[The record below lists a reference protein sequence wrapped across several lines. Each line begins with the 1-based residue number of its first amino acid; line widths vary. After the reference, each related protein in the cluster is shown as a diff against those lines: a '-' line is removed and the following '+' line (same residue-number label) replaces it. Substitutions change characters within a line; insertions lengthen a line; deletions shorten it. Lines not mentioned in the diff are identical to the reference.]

1 MTVTDVAGASSTAA
15 SFPTLRRLKVI
26 DALHPGLI
34 SCPPETPLRTVA
46 RMMSTYRVHAILVV
60 AHGDEPLP
68 SGQRWGIVSDDDL
81 IRAGAE
87 EGFDDRAAET
97 LATAPVLTVP
107 THEALGEAAVLMV
120 AAEASH
126 AVAVEPRSGRPIGVL
141 STLDLARAL
150 AGFPERTH
158 PL

>member
-1 MTVTDVAGASSTAA
+1 MTMTAPSTDAATA
-15 SFPTLRRLKVI
+15 FPTLRRLKVI

-46 RMMSTYRVHAILVV
+46 RMMATYRVHAILVV

-68 SGQRWGIVSDDDL
+68 SGRRWGIISDGDL

-87 EGFDDRAAET
+87 EGFDERPAET
-97 LATAPVLTVP
+97 LATEPVP
-107 THEALGEAAVLMV
+107 TVATHDVLAAAAARMLEADV
-120 AAEASH
+120 SH
-126 AVAVEPRSGRPIGVL
+126 LVAVEPHSGKPVGVL